1 MESAAEHRRGGLAEA
16 GRHDEGPGG
25 SRGGRA
31 ILRGATRPDL
41 IRRETL
47 AALFRASARGRADAP
62 CLIDAAAPGADGP
75 RPVLTYAQVDAHS
88 DALAAG
94 LSARG
99 IGPGDVVGLWMA
111 RGTELLIAQIG
122 IAKSGAAWLPFDA
135 EAPADRVAVCLGD
148 AEAKALLVSEAL
160 RPQAPEGTPALT
172 TSEVLA
178 AGQGASAPDLDAAGL
193 TPAHP
198 AYLIYTSG
206 STGVPKGIVISHA
219 NICHFLRSG
228 NAVYGLRADDVV
240 FQGASVAF
248 DLSMEEIWV
257 PYLVGACLF
266 VASPAMMGDVES
278 LPAIIAQAGITV
290 LDTVPTLLAM
300 IPGDLPSVRLV
311 LLGGEALPEP
321 LVARWA
327 TGERR
332 LFNTYGPTE
341 ATVVAT
347 AAEMRPGR
355 PVTIGG
361 PIPNYSVYVAD
372 EALNLLGPGEQGELL
387 IGGPGVAAGY
397 LKRPELTAEKFVA
410 NPYPSDGTDPVLY
423 RSGDAVSMTTEG
435 DIVFHG
441 RIDDQVKIRGF
452 RVELGEIEARIR
464 GEVGINQAAVV
475 LRRDD
480 EVDRLVA
487 FLVPERGAGLDRA
500 ALRKSLAAQMPPYMV
515 PGHFETVET
524 LPRLTSGKVDRKA
537 LRIAPLTVATTEGEQ
552 EAPDNETEAA
562 LLAAAKTVF
571 GDGPIGLEADFFSE
585 LGGHSLLAARFVGA
599 VRATP
604 ALAGITLQ
612 DVYTGRTLRAMAASL
627 IERTGGVG
635 AQTAIRDLS
644 FTPPPLLR
652 RALCGL
658 AQAAALPFVIALA
671 TSQWLGI
678 FVTYLLLTGGG
689 LGFWG
694 ELGVLLLVYIGINAV
709 TAAIAIA
716 AKWLILGRTKP
727 GRYPL
732 WGVYY
737 YRWWLAQRLTPLVH
751 IKWLQGSPAIV
762 AYLRLLGARIGD
774 DVLVS
779 DLDVGA
785 ADLLTVGRGSS
796 LGGRLVIANAEVV
809 GNELVIGSVEIGE
822 DVAIGASCVIGP
834 GAVIGD
840 HAEIA
845 DLTTMPAGT
854 EIGPAEA
861 WDGSP
866 GRRVGTVDFSALP
879 EPATASPARRAAF
892 GAVYAFLLA
901 AVPAVGL
908 LPIFPAF
915 YMFDQISDHL
925 SEITDVDYHV
935 YLPLLT
941 WPTAMLMTAGTVLL
955 IAAIRWA
962 VLPRKTSGTFS
973 IWSGFY
979 LRKWLVALASEVTL
993 ETLSSL
999 FATVYMRAW
1008 YRLMGA
1014 RMGRGAE
1021 ISTNL
1026 GSRHDLVSVGPN
1038 NFIADEVVVGE
1049 EEIRRGWMHLHTV
1062 ETGARVFVG
1071 NDGVLPPGTRLP
1083 DDVLIGIKSKP
1094 PANAAMGP
1102 GETWFGS
1109 PPIRLPVRQKVDLG
1123 SAAQTFQPSVG
1134 AKLRRGLFE
1143 AFATSFSPML
1153 YISLAI
1159 CAIDWVF
1166 YPAILAEDWGGLAL
1180 AFVLASVI
1188 IALIQTSSVI
1198 ALKWLLMGRYRPGM
1212 RPMWSWWAMRTE
1224 AIAVAYWGLAGK
1236 VLLEHLTGTP
1246 FLPWVL
1252 RLFGVKVGRG
1262 TCLLMTDITEFD
1274 CVEIGDYVTI
1284 NRSAALQTHLYE
1296 DRIMKVGRVVVGRG
1310 VSVGAFSTVLY
1321 DSHVGDYARLRPLT
1335 IVMKGESIPAHSE
1348 WEGAP
1353 AVPVVH
1359 AVAEPVA
1366 RAA

>member
-1 MESAAEHRRGGLAEA
+1 MDGLTEKSRTRPESAGA
-16 GRHDEGPGG
+16 GPPT
-25 SRGGRA
+25 GRA
-31 ILRGATRPDL
+31 ILRGPARPDL

-47 AALFRASARGRADAP
+47 ASLFRDSARASAQAP
-62 CLIDAAAPGADGP
+62 CLIDAAASGPDGRP
-75 RPVLTYAQVDAHS
+75 PVLTYGAVDARS
-88 DALAAG
+88 DRLAAALA
-94 LSARG
+94 ARG

-111 RGTELLIAQIG
+111 RGTDLLIAQIA

-135 EAPADRVAVCLGD
+135 EAPADRVAVCLSD
-148 AEAKALLVSEAL
+148 AEAKALLVSDAL
-160 RPQAPEGTPALT
+160 RPQAPEGVAPLT
-172 TSEVLA
+172 TAELLGA
-178 AGQGASAPDLDAAGL
+178 AAEGAAAPDLDAAGL
-193 TPAHP
+193 MPEHP

-228 NAVYGLRADDVV
+228 NAVYGMAPEDVV

-257 PYLVGACLF
+257 PYLVGACLY
-266 VASPAMMGDVES
+266 VASPAMMGDVEA
-278 LPAIIAQAGITV
+278 LPGLIARAGVTV

-300 IPGDLPSVRLV
+300 IPGDLPTVRLV

-327 TGERR
+327 TPERR

-347 AAEMRPGR
+347 AAEMRPGV

-372 EALNLLGPGEQGELL
+372 EALNLLKPGEQGELL
-387 IGGPGVAAGY
+387 IGGPGVAKGY

-410 NPYPSDGTDPVLY
+410 NPYASDGTDPVLY
-423 RSGDAVSMTTEG
+423 RSGDAVSMTTDG

-464 GEVGINQAAVV
+464 AEEGVNQAAVV

-487 FLVPERGAGLDRA
+487 FLVPERGVDLDRGK
-500 ALRKSLAAQMPPYMV
+500 LRKDLAAQMPPYMV
-515 PGHFETVET
+515 PGHFEAVET

-537 LRIAPLTVATTEGEQ
+537 LKIAPLTVATSEGEQ
-552 EAPDNETEAA
+552 EEPDNETEAA
-562 LLAAAKTVF
+562 LLAAAKRIF
-571 GDGPIGLEADFFSE
+571 GEQPIGLNADFFSE

-599 VRATP
+599 VRETP

-612 DVYTGRTLRAMAASL
+612 DVYAGRTLRVMASNL

-635 AQTAIRDLS
+635 AETAVQDLG
-644 FTPPPLLR
+644 FDPPPLLR

-658 AQAAALPFVIALA
+658 AQAVALPFVIALA
-671 TSQWLGI
+671 TAQWLGI

-694 ELGVLLLVYIGINAV
+694 ELAVLLLVYIGINAV
-709 TAAIAIA
+709 TATVAIL
-716 AKWLILGRTKP
+716 AKWLILGRTKA

-751 IKWLQGSPAIV
+751 IKWLQGSPVIAT
-762 AYLRLLGARIGD
+762 YLRLLGAKIGE
-774 DVLVS
+774 DVLIS

-785 ADLLTVGRGSS
+785 PDLLTIGRGAS

-809 GNELVIGSVEIGE
+809 GNELVIGPVAIGE
-822 DVAIGASCVIGP
+822 DVAIGTSCVIGHNT
-834 GAVIGD
+834 VIED

-845 DLTTMPAGT
+845 DLTTVPAGT
-854 EIGPAEA
+854 TVGTAES

-866 GRRVGTVDFSALP
+866 GRRVGTVDFAALP

-915 YMFDQISDHL
+915 YIFDQISDRL
-925 SEITDVDYHV
+925 SEMTDVDYHA

-955 IAAIRWA
+955 ISGIRWA
-962 VLPRKTSGTFS
+962 VLPRARHGTYS

-979 LRKWLVALASEVTL
+979 LRKWLVALAAEVTL

-1014 RMGRGAE
+1014 RMGKGAE

-1026 GSRHDLVSVGPN
+1026 GSRHDLVSVGAN
-1038 NFIADEVVVGE
+1038 NFVADEVVVGE
-1049 EEIRRGWMHLHTV
+1049 EEIRRGWMHLHPV

-1071 NDGVLPPGTRLP
+1071 NDGVLPPGATIP

-1094 PANAAMGP
+1094 PANAMMHP

-1123 SAAQTFQPSVG
+1123 SASQTFEPSVG

-1153 YISLAI
+1153 YLSLAI

-1166 YPAILAEDWGGLAL
+1166 YPAILEGDWLGLAVS
-1180 AFVLASVI
+1180 FVVASVV
-1188 IALIQTSSVI
+1188 IALIQTSTVI
-1198 ALKWLLMGRYRPGM
+1198 GLKWLLMGRYRPGM

-1236 VLLEHLTGTP
+1236 VLLEHLMGTP

-1252 RLFGVKVGRG
+1252 RLFGVRVGRG
-1262 TCLLMTDITEFD
+1262 ACLLMTDITEFD
-1274 CVEIGDYVTI
+1274 CVSIGDFAAI

-1296 DRIMKVGRVVVGRG
+1296 DRIMKVGRVAIGNG

-1335 IVMKGESIPAHSE
+1335 IVMKGESIPPHSQ

-1359 AVAEPVA
+1359 GAAEG
-1366 RAA
+1366 AAKAA